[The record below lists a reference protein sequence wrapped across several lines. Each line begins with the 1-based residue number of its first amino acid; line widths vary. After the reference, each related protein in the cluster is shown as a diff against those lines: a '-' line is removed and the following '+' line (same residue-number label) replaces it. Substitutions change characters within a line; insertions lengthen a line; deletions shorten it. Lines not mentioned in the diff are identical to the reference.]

1 MLCMESI
8 FYSPLLPSYLMKQIL
23 PMLAVF
29 FLSLL
34 PVFGS
39 VTLAE
44 FNTCGT
50 FEGASENGVPS
61 GWELVISSPKVNLVP
76 AISMDIPQAGT
87 KCLKLTCSYPNEPQ
101 VYGLMRTDITCQPM
115 TEYKFTIYVKS
126 ESNNGSCWFGG
137 GNQWRWYNGIPMGKY
152 DWTPMD
158 GYYRTGADETS
169 FPFFVLASGNA
180 TIYVDSLHVTRMGP
194 ASDPTFRPSYQTWDA
209 SRLQSVFAEIK
220 AKTPVFRK
228 RLETLKASGAH
239 IDYALSKLSIIE
251 AFLPN
256 AEKKIPNPN
265 YQLACTA
272 MLDEMQQLANLLQ
285 SDLEALSSDPKGVP
299 QVYRYRTGPIIP
311 SGYSQIANVMDP
323 KTGKVIRRPSILNG
337 FGHFFT
343 VADEIPFWQDRGCDF
358 IQIELGPNCVSPRP
372 DGTLQVDESAVINI
386 VKYLQNAV
394 KYNVAVTLLISPH
407 YVPNSSGGMYWS
419 DLPSVWAYY
428 NAYLSAILPKIK
440 NIPSLH
446 SITLSNEPHSFS
458 VPTDPYLQKTWL
470 EYISKKYRGVSKLNA
485 AYGGKSFASFSD
497 VPMPPAD
504 KVWPG
509 SFTHDERPW
518 IYDWERCNEERFAAW
533 HKRMADLVH
542 KYAPSVSVHTKIT
555 GGFLTGGPMADGIDP
570 ELYASFTNY
579 CGFDEVGGLRI
590 IYDLDTSFQKAP
602 IINSENHIL
611 SPDITYDMLDM
622 QRFYSDIY
630 TQAMHGQ
637 TASATWTYE
646 PYFYDGL
653 EKTTF
658 AIRPAAMA
666 SVAKC
671 GMDLMRIAPEM
682 SAIQNASRKVAII
695 YSPVSYWY
703 NSAYH
708 PTWYSAWDAFFNT
721 GLRVRFLSEKQ
732 LQAGKF
738 GDVKVLIL
746 PEAQVVE
753 PETIAGIRKF
763 VANGGKVI
771 SIGHNLEYTP
781 GWLPINAESVKHL
794 LWKRIDIV
802 GIGWQK
808 QVVSW
813 VRKAG
818 VSPNVTLASS
828 TNKDLTG
835 IHWLSGI
842 MNGKKVVS
850 IVNISGKPVDLSIS
864 SPNVIGAWD
873 MIADKKIE
881 LPIKLQN
888 YGTMMIRLKTK

>member
-1 MLCMESI
+1 MLHPNSK
-8 FYSPLLPSYLMKQIL
+8 YS
-23 PMLAVF
+23 
-29 FLSLL
+29 LSLSSL
-34 PVFGS
+34 LAGKLILSALIIIWAVVPVFAS
-39 VTLAE
+39 VTPAE
-44 FNTCGT
+44 FNTNST
-50 FEGASENGVPS
+50 FEGTSNNGVPA

-76 AISMDIPQAGT
+76 EISTNQPQAGV
-87 KCLKLTCSYPNEPQ
+87 KCLKLTCNYPNEPQ
-101 VYGLMRTDITCQPM
+101 VYGLVRTDIACEPM
-115 TEYKFTIYVKS
+115 TEYKFTIFVRS
-126 ESNNGSCWFGG
+126 ESNDGSCWFGG
-137 GNQWRWYNGIPMGKY
+137 GREWRWYNGIPMGTY

-158 GYYRTGADETS
+158 GYYRTGPDETT

-180 TIYVDSLHVTRMGP
+180 KIYLDSLQVSRMGP
-194 ASDPTFRPSYQTWDA
+194 ASDPTVRPPYQPWDS
-209 SRLQSVFAEIK
+209 SRLQSVFNYIK
-220 AKTPVFRK
+220 TITPALRK
-228 RLETLKASGAH
+228 RLETLKVSGAH
-239 IDYALSKLSIIE
+239 TDYALSKLSIIE
-251 AFLPN
+251 AYIPN
-256 AEKKIPNPN
+256 AEKKIPDAN

-272 MLDEMQQLANLLQ
+272 MLDEMQQLVTSLT
-285 SDLEALSSDPKGVP
+285 SDLDALTKNPKCVP
-299 QVYRYRTGPIIP
+299 QVYRYRTGSITP

-323 KTGKVIRRPSILNG
+323 KTGKVSRRPSILNG

-343 VADEIPFWQDRGCDF
+343 VGDEIPFWQDRGCNL
-358 IQIELGPNCVSPRP
+358 IQIELGPNCVSPNP
-372 DGTLQVDESAVINI
+372 DGTLHVDESAVNNI
-386 VKYLQNAV
+386 VKYLQNAA
-394 KYNVAVTLLISPH
+394 KYNVAVTFLISPH
-407 YVPNSSGGMYWS
+407 YVPSSSGGMYWS
-419 DLPSVWAYY
+419 DLPGVWAYY
-428 NAYLSAILPKIK
+428 NAYLSNILPKIK
-440 NIPSLH
+440 DIPSLH

-458 VPTDPYLQKTWL
+458 VPTDTSLQKTWL
-470 EYISKKYRGVSKLNA
+470 NYITKKYRNISVLNA
-485 AYGGKSFASFSD
+485 AYGKKNFASFSA

-542 KYAPSVSVHTKIT
+542 TYAPNVPVHSKIT

-570 ELYASFTNY
+570 ELFTSFTNY

-602 IINSENHIL
+602 IINSENHVL
-611 SPDITYDMLDM
+611 SPDITYDVLDM

-682 SAIQNASRKVAII
+682 AAIQNAPRQIAII
-695 YSPVSYWY
+695 YSPLSYWH

-708 PTWYSAWDAFFNT
+708 STWYSAWEAFFNT
-721 GLRVRFLSEKQ
+721 GMRVRFLSENQ

-753 PETIAGIRKF
+753 PGTIAGIKKF
-763 VANGGKVI
+763 VAKGGKVI

-781 GWLPINAESVKHL
+781 GWIPIRRESINNLV
-794 LWKRIDIV
+794 WKKIDNT
-802 GIGWQK
+802 GPGWQK
-808 QVVSW
+808 QLTAW
-813 VRKAG
+813 VHTAG
-818 VSPNVTLASS
+818 VKPDVSLSS
-828 TNKDLTG
+828 SNNKDLTG
-835 IHWLSGI
+835 IHWLSGTL
-842 MNGKKVVS
+842 NGKKVVS
-850 IVNISGKPVDLSIS
+850 IINISGKPADISVS
-864 SPNVIGAWD
+864 SPKVLSAWD
-873 MIADKKIE
+873 CIADRKIS
-881 LPIKLQN
+881 LPVKLDN
-888 YGTMMIRLKTK
+888 YGTIMLQLTAK